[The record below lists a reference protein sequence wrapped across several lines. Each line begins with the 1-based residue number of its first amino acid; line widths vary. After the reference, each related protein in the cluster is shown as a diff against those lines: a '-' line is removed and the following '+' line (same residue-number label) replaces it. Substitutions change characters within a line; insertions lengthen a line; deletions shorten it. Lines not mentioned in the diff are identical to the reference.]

1 MKALKKSICLLLCLG
16 TMTLCTA
23 CSGEEKAI
31 SEKELMQQGME
42 LVEQMD
48 TLAESGAYTQSMTN
62 SEEVSSLIEKFG
74 EEEFA
79 EPEKVSRVLLP
90 AEAFDAWFSEMSGE
104 TLSED
109 VREIMENKLMG
120 GIFGTINGMEGVD
133 MIAVSGTLTTSRVF
147 DAGTQQQNQ
156 LWAYQFPGEYSVL
169 VSFVFQEDGLAEA
182 TAYPVKTETLSSMEG
197 GLGQWLG
204 ETLKMDALTEEEIS
218 IS

>member
-16 TMTLCTA
+16 MMALCTA

-74 EEEFA
+74 KEDFA
-79 EPEKVSRVLLP
+79 EPEKVSRILLP
-90 AEAFDAWFSEMSGE
+90 TEVFDTWFSKMSGQP
-104 TLSED
+104 LSED
-109 VREIMENKLMG
+109 VREIMENKLMA

-133 MIAVSGTLTTSRVF
+133 MIAVSGTLTTDGMF
-147 DAGTQQQNQ
+147 DAGVQQQNQ
-156 LWAYQFPGEYSVL
+156 LWMYQFPGEYSVL

-182 TAYPVKTETLSSMEG
+182 TAYPVKTETLSGMEG
-197 GLGQWLG
+197 GLAQWLA
-204 ETLKMDALTEEEIS
+204 ETLWVESLTEEEVAIS
-218 IS
+218 